1 MGFPYFHKFY
11 LQESHQVLIPKI
23 LSDSG
28 RGREENL
35 CACAQNLLHRFNA
48 QEKTQKTQGI
58 TLAEERACPPL
69 QPPLNFLAHLIEG
82 KTKALGA
89 RALRNRDEARHGARC
104 GGGKKLGHE
113 TNTSEGHNLK
123 RHVHRKRFNQ
133 KILELPFPD
142 TLPS

>member
-1 MGFPYFHKFY
+1 MGFPHFHKFY

-28 RGREENL
+28 RGREKNL

-58 TLAEERACPPL
+58 TLAEERTCPPL
-69 QPPLNFLAHLIEG
+69 QPPLNFLAHLIEE
-82 KTKALGA
+82 KTKAIGA
-89 RALRNRDEARHGARC
+89 RALRNRDEARHGA
-104 GGGKKLGHE
+104 KLGHE

-123 RHVHRKRFNQ
+123 RHVH
-133 KILELPFPD
+133 
-142 TLPS
+142 